1 MYLPAVDEIDFLP
14 AGFHDRRR
22 QRRARGWR
30 WGFAAAFVGLAG
42 LGLAGNRLQ
51 HARLEAARDQLAP
64 QARAVA
70 DLDRQTAELHT
81 RIESLG
87 LKADLRARLRLRPA
101 TTRLLAAVTA
111 PLPEHA
117 TLTDL
122 HLVEEV
128 SPDGA
133 AAAPPAPQA
142 SGQPPLPPVK
152 QDLDRLTTASGRRL
166 MLTLRGVAPDDAA
179 VSDYL
184 AGLGRS
190 GLFDQ
195 IRLLFTDRHDHHGH
209 DLRSFSV
216 ELRVRRLHPSPATP
230 AASAALASRS
240 QAGAQ

>member
-14 AGFHDRRR
+14 AGFHDRQR

-70 DLDRQTAELHT
+70 DLDRQTAELHA
-81 RIESLG
+81 RIQSLG
-87 LKADLRARLRLRPA
+87 LRADLRALLRLRPA
-101 TTRLLAAVTA
+101 ATRLLAAVAA
-111 PLPEHA
+111 PLPAHT

-122 HLVEEV
+122 HFGEEV
-128 SPDGA
+128 SPE
-133 AAAPPAPQA
+133 AAAPTPPAPD
-142 SGQPPLPPVK
+142 QPPVPPLK
-152 QDLDRLTTASGRRL
+152 QDLDRLTAASARHSL
-166 MLTLRGVAPDDAA
+166 LTLKGVAPDDAA

-190 GLFDQ
+190 GLFNHV
-195 IRLLFTDRHDHHGH
+195 RLLFTDRHDHQGH
-209 DLRSFSV
+209 ELRSFSV
-216 ELRVRRLHPSPATP
+216 ELQVRRLARLPASPA
-230 AASAALASRS
+230 AAPAALAAGS
-240 QAGAQ
+240 QGGAP